1 MSLASALLAWC
12 GCARPRARPAD
23 AAAAAAAAAAAGA
36 ADAPTATDPL
46 LAPCV
51 HRVAP
56 TLVSSAT
63 VGSLL
68 ERLRADMIAV
78 AAADAAPY
86 TRVDAPADLRDT
98 RADGAL
104 ATDLRAALP
113 RAGLTHSWSD
123 G

>member
-23 AAAAAAAAAAAGA
+23 AAA
-36 ADAPTATDPL
+36 DAPAATDPL
-46 LAPCV
+46 LAPCA

-56 TLVSSAT
+56 TLVSAAT
-63 VGSLL
+63 VGTLL
-68 ERLRADMIAV
+68 ARLRADMIAV
-78 AAADAAPY
+78 AAADDAPY
-86 TRVDAPADLRDT
+86 ARVDAPAHLLDT

-104 ATDLRAALP
+104 AADLRAALP